1 MTCCIVEALKLQYS
15 CCVRGKAM
23 DYGYHVSLGQIM
35 MVGIS
40 AEQCSFRVEQDSLAL
55 LTSKTKDLNQR
66 EDRQAFL
73 QQFHQTF
80 SLPKKFEFQ
89 PHKDDSVCCCYILYT
104 RGTCVNSIF

>member
-1 MTCCIVEALKLQYS
+1 VSNNLLQYQWY
-15 CCVRGKAM
+15 VRGKAM

-40 AEQCSFRVEQDSLAL
+40 AEQYSCRAKQDSLAL

-73 QQFHQTF
+73 QQFHQIF

-89 PHKDDSVCCCYILYT
+89 PHKDDSVCCCYIIYAY
-104 RGTCVNSIF
+104 GA